1 MAAGFL
7 KNHKPSRPM
16 AVVKGYVVMKKS
28 RQDIAM
34 SDKATGTS
42 TNTMRTACLAS
53 HHFVNC
59 SGRSTH
65 VETPASVYV
74 SFKQFVIEHHSR

>member
-1 MAAGFL
+1 
-7 KNHKPSRPM
+7 M

-28 RQDIAM
+28 RQDIAT
-34 SDKATGTS
+34 SDKARGT
-42 TNTMRTACLAS
+42 RTKTIRDAFWAS
-53 HHFVNC
+53 HQFVNC

-74 SFKQFVIEHHSR
+74 SFKQLVMEHHSR